1 MYNIII
7 WLALFVNGF
16 DETLPVYNP
25 NISFKDKQSC
35 EQFIKNNY
43 SIISLGIKKQFQYQ
57 KEIQLKEIVIME
69 CIVVTDKI

>member
-1 MYNIII
+1 MYNVII

-16 DETLPVYNP
+16 DEMLPVYNP

-43 SIISLGIKKQFQYQ
+43 SKISLDIEKQFQFQ
-57 KEIQLKEIVIME
+57 KEIQLREIVTME
-69 CIVVTDKI
+69 CIVIGNKI

>member
-35 EQFIKNNY
+35 EKFIKNNY
-43 SIISLGIKKQFQYQ
+43 SIISLDIQKQFQFQ
-57 KEIQLKEIVIME
+57 KEIQLKEIVTME
-69 CIVVTDKI
+69 CIVIGDKI

>member
-7 WLALFVNGF
+7 WLALFSNGF

-43 SIISLGIKKQFQYQ
+43 STISLNIQKQFQFQ
-57 KEIQLKEIVIME
+57 KEIQLKEIINME
-69 CIVVTDKI
+69 CVVIGDKI

>member
-7 WLALFVNGF
+7 WLALFSNGF

-35 EQFIKNNY
+35 EQFIKDNY
-43 SIISLGIKKQFQYQ
+43 YIISLDIKKQFLLQ
-57 KEIQLKEIVIME
+57 KEIELKEIITME
-69 CIVVTDKI
+69 CVITNNKI